1 MHFGPTEYCD
11 GIFGVNSLR
20 KALFSVADTD
30 KLRELLLEI
39 HKDGLSAEHTD
50 CSAFVGNDLGAER
63 CPNLFRHR
71 ALTNWRRAF

>member
-1 MHFGPTEYCD
+1 MHFGPTEYYD

-39 HKDGLSAEHTD
+39 HKDGSSAEHTD
-50 CSAFVGNDLGAER
+50 CSVFVGNDFGSEQ
-63 CPNLFRHR
+63 CQNLFWHR
-71 ALTNWRRAF
+71 ALTNCRRAF